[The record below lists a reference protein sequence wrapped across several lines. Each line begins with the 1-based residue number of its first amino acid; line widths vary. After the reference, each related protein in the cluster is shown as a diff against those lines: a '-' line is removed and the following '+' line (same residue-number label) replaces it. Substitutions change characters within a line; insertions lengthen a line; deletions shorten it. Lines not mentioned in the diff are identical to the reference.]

1 MRKLKSK
8 RAYIYT
14 IIVLIFY
21 IILYFYLGNLKFGFA
36 RNPYSHELMTFLKN
50 IVTQLFPIVLIEIA
64 RIFII
69 SKNKRHRIVIVFMTI
84 FLILLQINY
93 SEFFETFGNRE
104 KLFKYICGEVIPI
117 IFYNILFNYLILN
130 KIYFFGFIY
139 RIVNKLVLL
148 ISPVIPNLDWF
159 ATGTINILFVMI
171 VFILFKYK
179 LLKSNTKREKRRT
192 SLERFRYSVTLVF
205 LTSLVCFMLGIFSYQ
220 PISIM
225 SNSMK
230 PLYKRGDVVVFKKL
244 DESELENIKV
254 GQILIYNS
262 GNKNIAHR
270 VIDRVEK
277 DNTVFYQTKG
287 DNNDNPDS
295 KLVSTHQILGIYELH
310 VKFIGFPSIWL
321 CEYFDL
327 E

>member
-1 MRKLKSK
+1 
-8 RAYIYT
+8 
-14 IIVLIFY
+14 
-21 IILYFYLGNLKFGFA
+21 
-36 RNPYSHELMTFLKN
+36 
-50 IVTQLFPIVLIEIA
+50 
-64 RIFII
+64 
-69 SKNKRHRIVIVFMTI
+69 
-84 FLILLQINY
+84 
-93 SEFFETFGNRE
+93 
-104 KLFKYICGEVIPI
+104 
-117 IFYNILFNYLILN
+117 
-130 KIYFFGFIY
+130 
-139 RIVNKLVLL
+139 
-148 ISPVIPNLDWF
+148 
-159 ATGTINILFVMI
+159 
-171 VFILFKYK
+171 
-179 LLKSNTKREKRRT
+179 
-192 SLERFRYSVTLVF
+192 
-205 LTSLVCFMLGIFSYQ
+205 MLGIFSYQ

-295 KLVSTHQILGIYELH
+295 KLVSTDQILGIYELH